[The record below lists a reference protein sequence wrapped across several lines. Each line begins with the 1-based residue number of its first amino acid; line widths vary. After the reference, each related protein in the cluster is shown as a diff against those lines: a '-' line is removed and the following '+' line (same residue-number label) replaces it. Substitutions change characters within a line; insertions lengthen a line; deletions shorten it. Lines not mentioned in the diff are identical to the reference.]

1 MAENESLDLGNPG
14 GQRWNQ
20 FHDAVRK
27 GNPPENAAEIVQRKL
42 PAALRKAFKEF
53 VEHGVSFDQLM
64 AARQA
69 QARGISW
76 TNLVANTN
84 SATEGAIHAIA

>member
-27 GNPPENAAEIVQRKL
+27 GASSDIR
-42 PAALRKAFKEF
+42 
-53 VEHGVSFDQLM
+53 DD
-64 AARQA
+64 
-69 QARGISW
+69 
-76 TNLVANTN
+76 
-84 SATEGAIHAIA
+84 ATEGATRAIA